1 MWQIFSPLFVIISS
15 VLMIVLTVFYDKSKS
30 WMFKLNDFITSRLSV
45 GNKTFI
51 DEGVRLLGQR
61 IKLEGNGGSII
72 TPVGDEYNFLD
83 CSYMNILVAWG
94 VVTLLIFLLLYVYAG
109 YRNKKDMY
117 LLYAIVIIGINC
129 MIAHHMTD
137 IAYNPFTFMIMA
149 AVVPAA
155 KERTLYVG
163 EKVQRCIN
171 F

>member
-1 MWQIFSPLFVIISS
+1 M
-15 VLMIVLTVFYDKSKS
+15 
-30 WMFKLNDFITSRLSV
+30 
-45 GNKTFI
+45 
-51 DEGVRLLGQR
+51 
-61 IKLEGNGGSII
+61 EGNGGSII
-72 TPVGDEYNFLD
+72 TPTGDEYNFLD
-83 CSYMNILVAWG
+83 CSYMYILVAWG
-94 VVTLLIFLLLYVYAG
+94 AVTLLIIILLYVYAG

-117 LLYAIVIIGINC
+117 LLYAITIISLNC

-149 AVVPAA
+149 AVVPVA